1 MIYFFFD
8 KEKME
13 HEKDL
18 ERWWMH
24 LTKPSM
30 VSTLKE
36 HLYFFL
42 LLGFLCSNPEKA
54 EFIEQYWLVGIL
66 GQAWVC
72 ELCT

>member
-1 MIYFFFD
+1 
-8 KEKME
+8 
-13 HEKDL
+13 
-18 ERWWMH
+18 MH

-72 ELCT
+72 VLCT